1 MTFVVLGEY
10 YLDDEGEAVVAE
22 LEVGD
27 VQGAARCRALYDL
40 NEVSGGFCCQTF
52 GLEYGG
58 EIQQHNELTEAMGVY
73 AQEGEITIEYYG
85 EEAPIYWAAE
95 RFASANGMAA
105 SFITMT
111 ATLMAFTQ

>member
-1 MTFVVLGEY
+1 MVLENY
-10 YLDDEGEAVVAE
+10 FLDDEGEAVVEE

-27 VQGAARCRALYDL
+27 VQGVAYCRALYDL

-52 GLEYGG
+52 GIEYDG
-58 EIQQHNELTEAMGVY
+58 EISQHNELTGAMGVY
-73 AQEGEITIEYYG
+73 AQEGEITIEYFG
-85 EEAPIYWAAE
+85 EEDTPVYWAAE
-95 RFASANGMAA
+95 RFGSANGMAA